1 MTGTTPEGRSES
13 KDRNQKER
21 DVLNKQ
27 YTTYVDIDTTRSLK
41 IYAATLPAVGTDWK
55 MGEVLREREFAV
67 VQGHHEAL
75 AASASKI

>member
-1 MTGTTPEGRSES
+1 MRAKTGIKR
-13 KDRNQKER
+13 KR

-27 YTTYVDIDTTRSLK
+27 YTTYIDIDTTHSLK
-41 IYAATLPAVGTDWK
+41 IYAATLAAVGTDWK
-55 MGEVLREREFAV
+55 MGEVLRKREFAV